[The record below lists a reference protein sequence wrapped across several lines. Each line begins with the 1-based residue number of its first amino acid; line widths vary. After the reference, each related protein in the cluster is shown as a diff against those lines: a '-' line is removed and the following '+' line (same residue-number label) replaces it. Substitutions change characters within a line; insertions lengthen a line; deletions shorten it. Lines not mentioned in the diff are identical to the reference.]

1 MARVTIRDV
10 AREAGVSVTTV
21 SQALNR
27 PEGSRVAEGTRRT
40 VREVARRL
48 GYRANPSARALR
60 TSRTD
65 TIALI
70 GRDLV
75 TTEFLGGL
83 IRGAQEEVRR
93 HDGLLIVADTG
104 DDGDAVVRTLRDR
117 RVDGIILGAYYHQEL
132 SVPRALHGVPTVLV
146 NAFTT
151 EAGYSWVVPDE
162 QAGGRAAA
170 EVLLA
175 AGHRRVAM
183 IGNRDDIPAASGRRR
198 GFGERCLRSGVEPV
212 IVDCAPTAEATRE
225 AALVLLSGPERP
237 TGVFCF
243 SDTMAIGM
251 YFAAAALGLRIPQ
264 DVSVIG
270 FDAMPLID
278 RSLTPPLT
286 SVALPH
292 AEMAAWAVERLYEQL
307 EGAGGAGGGGGA
319 AGGAGGAIGGAAG
332 AAGGGGG
339 TAAPLRH
346 ERIVGRVVEAG
357 SVAAPPPT
365 GIGAN
370 GRRDRS

>member
-1 MARVTIRDV
+1 M
-10 AREAGVSVTTV
+10 
-21 SQALNR
+21 L
-27 PEGSRVAEGTRRT
+27 
-40 VREVARRL
+40 
-48 GYRANPSARALR
+48 
-60 TSRTD
+60 
-65 TIALI
+65 
-70 GRDLV
+70 
-75 TTEFLGGL
+75 F
-83 IRGAQEEVRR
+83 
-93 HDGLLIVADTG
+93 
-104 DDGDAVVRTLRDR
+104 
-117 RVDGIILGAYYHQEL
+117 
-132 SVPRALHGVPTVLV
+132 
-146 NAFTT
+146 
-151 EAGYSWVVPDE
+151 
-162 QAGGRAAA
+162 
-170 EVLLA
+170 
-175 AGHRRVAM
+175 
-183 IGNRDDIPAASGRRR
+183 
-198 GFGERCLRSGVEPV
+198 RS
-212 IVDCAPTAEATRE
+212 AEATRE
-225 AALVLLSGPERP
+225 AALALLSGPERP

>member
-27 PEGSRVAEGTRRT
+27 PAGSRVAEETRAA
-40 VREVARRL
+40 VNEVARRL

-60 TSRTD
+60 TRRTD

-93 HDGLLIVADTG
+93 HGGLLIVADTG
-104 DDGDAVVRTLRDR
+104 DDGDAVVQALRDHQ
-117 RVDGIILGAYYHQEL
+117 VDGIILGAYYHQEL
-132 SVPRALHGVPTVLV
+132 TVPRALAGMPTVLV

-151 EAGYSWVVPDE
+151 EEGCSWVVPDE
-162 QAGGRAAA
+162 EAGGRAAA

-183 IGNRDDIPAASGRRR
+183 IGNHDDIPAAHGRRR
-198 GFGERCLRSGVEPV
+198 GFSGRCRRSGVEPV
-212 IVDCAPTAEATRE
+212 VIDCTPTAQAARDVALGLLTR
-225 AALVLLSGPERP
+225 PDRP
-237 TGVFCF
+237 TGIFCF
-243 SDTMAIGM
+243 SDTMAIGA

-264 DVSVIG
+264 DVSVVG

-278 RSLTPPLT
+278 HSLAPALT

-307 EGAGGAGGGGGA
+307 AGSGHGASRT
-319 AGGAGGAIGGAAG
+319 AG
-332 AAGGGGG
+332 AVESGGE
-339 TAAPLRH
+339 ARPPRR
-346 ERIVGRVVEAG
+346 ERIVGRVVEAD
-357 SVAAPPPT
+357 SVAAPPPSSS
-365 GIGAN
+365 A
-370 GRRDRS
+370 